1 MDDCQ
6 NLVHPFQTDPGVNQF
21 QRKIDDLLSGS
32 ASIDG
37 RTMADLLTFFV
48 ELSRHVNYYDE
59 DLQKSDWQPF
69 FKKSMPF
76 SIAGMI
82 NFNKNKERK
91 KFESYQSI
99 FNKKPTR
106 QRLQLIRMFVL
117 DNTFQRIDQWYMQV
131 KDSGLPIEQALVSII
146 RDKLQKHLTDFILYN
161 NAITIKYGL
170 RKIDFSSFL
179 SNPHWSLNPDDIYSS
194 KEPAYPSGPLTNRKR
209 LTAFRDAIV
218 PVYTL
223 FSDLAD
229 VIALAAT
236 QSMNGSIE
244 PLKEELKQNH
254 PPHLGLLFA
263 FLKLFTYLQQDLNS
277 FTRKHLDFFY
287 RDVLKLAPRKA
298 VPDKAHIVFEIQ
310 KNLDKYLLKKGLLL
324 KDGKDANKQEVLF
337 ALDDEIVVNKAQ
349 VADLRTLHINQDI
362 FAQHYYAEGFYMA
375 PDAGKADG
383 IKIEFKDG
391 EPKNWYTL
399 GNKFSKYR
407 DPDTKYIRPY
417 PNARIGFMLSS
428 PVLLLQEGKRIIN
441 IKLAC
446 TVDSDYCGSLKD
458 QSATISNRCCDDPR
472 ANAPTIVNKDQG
484 NGCRS
489 TNLDPVSACELFD
502 EVKDILDQKFYYI
515 TEALIQDAIKKGIG
529 KDTITT
535 LRGLLNKETKTR
547 LCYCPVQEQDPD
559 KLVPAAKFEGLFGE
573 DERRSLLPWF
583 APQGVFLIRF
593 TGEKEWLEP
602 SSIDSISMDN
612 ASINCSD
619 ASSPNA
625 FMLNISLTMQ
635 PDKPAITFF
644 NKQELKEDYDIILPT
659 VRIELND
666 KIKLKLTDQELMSTW
681 GSNPSAGTNNCC
693 LDKKT
698 EGNNHFI
705 SLYHFFRNVKLVE
718 DGTRK
723 TTINVKVCGVR
734 NVVVQNDEN
743 VLDVNAPLI
752 AFGVRPKVGSSFFI
766 GSKEIFGKNWQDF
779 WVNVDWKDKP
789 KDDFSIYYKH
799 YKYEQFEDGNNNISD
814 DSFKLNAS
822 LLDKRQW
829 KGDLQKFL
837 FKKVDSRA
845 AACNYQAPVLNE
857 NVYHYT
863 RADFGLPGTYIP
875 RPMDPAPLL
884 PLNINTSDDF
894 LRLTLRGV
902 SFQHDR
908 YAFVLA
914 RHMISL
920 AQMVDP
926 ISINGAIGH
935 VKDAKE
941 LAVALKQRI
950 DAIKPKVDNLKL
962 IIDRMVINTSFDAP
976 GPTPNLGA
984 DGIRLLLNALTT
996 RLSSAS
1002 GFLAASD
1009 IASAIPEVNA
1019 AISLAAAISNRTGT
1033 AGLSGFLVQDSLDA
1047 QPLITDIDFLGFN
1060 DPDGNVDTAD
1070 KNVGGIKE
1078 LITVILA
1085 HFTEIEK
1092 LLKVND
1098 ELKGDLP
1105 KEPYTPA
1112 IKGLWLDYTALAN
1125 SNDIALT
1132 HLHPFE
1138 GSYKPES
1145 ILKQPSLFPTFCDE
1159 GSLCI
1164 GLKDLV
1170 PGSNLA
1176 MLFQLA
1182 EATADSESERINI
1195 KWYYLSNNQW
1205 KLLRNGFEVLND
1217 GTDGLTTSG
1226 VIKFAIPET
1235 ISTGNSIMPGN
1246 LHWIKAA
1253 IPIKSAS
1260 VSEVIGIHTQ
1270 AVSVTFTNDDAN
1282 DKLRLAEPI
1291 KKGSIAKLKD
1301 ADASVK
1307 KVSQPYDGSSG
1318 QVPEE
1323 QGQYYLRVS
1332 ELLRHKD
1339 RAIQKWDYERIV
1351 LEAFPQLFCV
1361 KCINHTY
1368 GLDANQFIRD
1378 FTIAPGYVLLGVIPD
1393 IVKLQSG
1400 GSFEP
1405 RVPVNLLEQITE
1417 YLKKRIS
1424 PFVRLKVMN
1433 PRYEQVNICM
1443 KVKFYL
1449 GKDEHYYKEKLQ
1461 QDLREFIAPWSLGN
1475 QESLRFAQCLN
1486 RSDIIRF
1493 LETRDYVDYITDL
1506 KMVHEEDENKGIKDN
1521 QEVCPKTPRSIL
1533 LAGKMDIC
1541 IQQDDC
1547 EKWDPCNNAPEGEQR
1562 RCCEQPPYPLTDYC
1576 KPGNTKAPII
1586 H

>member
-1 MDDCQ
+1 MSDCQ
-6 NLVHPFQTDPGVNQF
+6 NLVHPFQTDPGVNQA

-48 ELSRHVNYYDE
+48 ELSKHVNYYDE
-59 DLQKSDWQPF
+59 NLQKSDWQPF
-69 FKKSMPF
+69 FKKSLPF
-76 SIAGMI
+76 TIAGMI

-91 KFESYQSI
+91 KFESYQSL

-106 QRLQLIRMFVL
+106 QRLQLIRMFVF
-117 DNTFQRIDQWYMQV
+117 DNTFQRIDQWFRQV
-131 KDSGLPIEQALVSII
+131 KDSGLPIEQTLISII
-146 RDKLQKHLTDFILYN
+146 RDKLQKHLTDFILCN
-161 NAITIKYGL
+161 NAITFKYGL

-179 SNPHWSLNPDDIYSS
+179 SNPHWSLNADEIYNS
-194 KEPAYPSGPLTNRKR
+194 KEPTFPPGPITNRKR
-209 LTAFRDAIV
+209 LTAFRDAII

-223 FSDLAD
+223 FQDLAD
-229 VIALAAT
+229 AIALSSS
-236 QSMNGSIE
+236 QSMSGSLE

-263 FLKLFTYLQQDLNS
+263 FLKLFSYLQQDLNG

-298 VPDKAHIVFEIQ
+298 NPDKAHIVLDIQ
-310 KNLDKYLLKKGLLL
+310 KHLDKYLLKKGLLL
-324 KDGKDANKQEVLF
+324 KDGKDVNKQEILF

-349 VADLRTLHINQDI
+349 VADLRTLHLNQEI

-375 PDAGKADG
+375 PAANKADG
-383 IKIEFKDG
+383 INIDFKDN
-391 EPKNWYTL
+391 EPQNWYTL

-417 PNARIGFMLSS
+417 PNARIGFLLSS
-428 PVLLLQEGKRIIN
+428 PVLLLQEGKRIID

-446 TVDSDYCGSLKD
+446 TVDADYCGSLKD
-458 QSATISNRCCDDPR
+458 EAGIISNRCCDDPKTDKP
-472 ANAPTIVNKDQG
+472 AFVKKDTG
-484 NGCRS
+484 NGCRD
-489 TNLDPVSACELFD
+489 TNLDPVKACKLYE
-502 EVKDILDQKFYYI
+502 EVKDLLDKKFYYI
-515 TEALIQDAIKKGIG
+515 TESLIQQAIKKGIG
-529 KDTITT
+529 KDTITA
-535 LRGLLNKETKTR
+535 LRKLLNKDKPTQ
-547 LCYCPVQEQDPD
+547 LCYCPVQEQDLE
-559 KLVPAAKFEGLFGE
+559 KLVPSGDFEAAFGE
-573 DERRSLLPWF
+573 EERKALLPWF
-583 APQGVFLIRF
+583 APQQVFTIRF
-593 TGEKEWLEP
+593 TGEKEWIEP
-602 SSIDSISMDN
+602 SSIEGITMDN
-612 ASINCSD
+612 ESIVCDNSG
-619 ASSPNA
+619 APNS
-625 FMLNISLTMQ
+625 FMLNISVTMQ

-644 NKQELKEDYDIILPT
+644 NKQDLKEDYDIILPT

-666 KIKLKLTDQELMSTW
+666 KIKLKMNDAALMDTW
-681 GSNPSAGTNNCC
+681 ESDPAKGADDCC
-693 LDKKT
+693 LNKKS
-698 EGNNHFI
+698 EDDIHFI

-723 TTINVKVCGVR
+723 TTINVEVTGVK
-734 NVVVQNDEN
+734 NLIVQNDEN
-743 VLDVNAPLI
+743 LLNVNAPLPL
-752 AFGVRPKVGSSFFI
+752 FGVRPKVGSSFFI
-766 GSKEIFGKNWQDF
+766 GSKEVFGKNWQEF
-779 WVNVDWKDKP
+779 SVNVEWKDKP
-789 KDDFSIYYKH
+789 TVNFSEYYKH
-799 YKYEQFEDGNNNISD
+799 YKYEKFEDGQLTISD
-814 DSFKLNAS
+814 DSFKVNAS
-822 LLDKRQW
+822 LLDHRQW
-829 KGDLQKFL
+829 KGDLQKLL
-837 FKKVDSRA
+837 FK
-845 AACNYQAPVLNE
+845 APSTNML

-863 RADFGLPGTYIP
+863 PSDFGLPGVYIP
-875 RPMDPAPLL
+875 RPMDPAPLQ

-894 LRLTLRGV
+894 LRMTLRGV

-941 LAVALKQRI
+941 LAVALEQRI
-950 DAIKPKVDNLKL
+950 NAMKPKVDNLKT
-962 IIDRMVINTSFDAP
+962 IIDNMIRNTSFVAP
-976 GPTPNLGA
+976 GPSPNLA
-984 DGIRLLLNALTT
+984 LDGIRSLLNSLST
-996 RLSSAS
+996 RLINAS
-1002 GFLAASD
+1002 GFLGASD
-1009 IASAIPEVNA
+1009 IPNAITEVNA
-1019 AISLAAAISNRTGT
+1019 AINLANAISNRTGN
-1033 AGLSGFLVQDSLDA
+1033 AGAPGFLVQDSLDA
-1047 QPLITDIDFLGFN
+1047 KLLITDIDFLGFN
-1060 DPDGNVDTAD
+1060 DPDNNLDTAD
-1070 KNVGGIKE
+1070 KNVGGIRE
-1078 LITVILA
+1078 LIHVILA

-1105 KEPYTPA
+1105 KEPYTPTL
-1112 IKGLWLDYTALAN
+1112 KGLSIDYTAVAN
-1125 SNDIALT
+1125 SNDITLT

-1138 GSYKPES
+1138 GTYKPES
-1145 ILKQPSLFPTFCDE
+1145 ILKQSTLFPTFCDE

-1170 PGSNLA
+1170 PGSNLT

-1182 EATADSESERINI
+1182 EATADSESERENV

-1205 KLLRNGFEVLND
+1205 KLLRKGFEVLND

-1226 VIKFAIPET
+1226 VIKFAIPES
-1235 ISTGNSIMPGN
+1235 INTGNTIMPGN

-1270 AVSVTFTNDDAN
+1270 AVSVTFTNDEAN
-1282 DKLRLAEPI
+1282 DKERLGEPL
-1291 KKGSIAKLKD
+1291 KKESIAKLKD

-1307 KVSQPYDGSSG
+1307 KVWQPYDAFGG

-1323 QGQYYLRVS
+1323 QGQYYQRVS

-1339 RAIQKWDYERIV
+1339 RAIQKWDYERLV
-1351 LEAFPQLFCV
+1351 LEAFPQLYCV

-1368 GLDANQFIRD
+1368 GLDANQFTRD

-1393 IVKLQSG
+1393 INKLQSG

-1405 RVPVNLLEQITE
+1405 RVPVSLLEQITE
-1417 YLKKRIS
+1417 FLKKRTS

-1433 PRYEQVNICM
+1433 PRYEKVNICM

-1449 GKDEHYYKEKLQ
+1449 GKDENYYKEKLQ
-1461 QDLREFIAPWSLGN
+1461 QDLREFVAPWSLGN
-1475 QESLRFAQCLN
+1475 QENLRFAQCLN
-1486 RSDIIRF
+1486 RSDFIRF

-1506 KMVHEEDENKGIKDN
+1506 KMVHEEDESKGFKDT

-1533 LAGKMDIC
+1533 IAGKMDIC

-1562 RCCEQPPYPLTDYC
+1562 KCCEQPPYPLTDYC